1 MDAISKYKIV
11 EWKVPELLLWEPN
24 SRTGELMSKLIK
36 QAEIIS
42 RASRKWFSMKKAMI
56 KKDFSKKSSK
66 KSRRK
71 LSTISEPEN
80 GRIRNPDGTKN
91 FQLSWSRDWA
101 ILWQTSKRFN
111 DWRFYTVYGL
121 NVGLFKYGL
130 YRALAIYEV
139 GPYVH
144 MQPAI
149 QGCNGGDSY
158 VAYSALKTA
167 GGKKKV
173 WVFPSKLT
181 TDFAFWLLL
190 WAGARGAC
198 RKPPPHTLTQ
208 EELVRFCLC
217 LSL

>member
-1 MDAISKYKIV
+1 MKNTGAIIV
-11 EWKVPELLLWEPN
+11 RAQFQDR
-24 SRTGELMSKLIK
+24 RTHEQIHQTGGNNQQGE
-36 QAEIIS
+36 QEIIFHEKS
-42 RASRKWFSMKKAMI
+42 HD

-71 LSTISEPEN
+71 LCTIPEPEN
-80 GRIRNPDGTKN
+80 GRIRNLDGTKN
-91 FQLSWSRDWA
+91 FQLSWNRDWA

-111 DWRFYTVYGL
+111 DWRFYMVYGL

-130 YRALAIYEV
+130 YRALAIYEA
-139 GPYVH
+139 GPYAAGNSRV
-144 MQPAI
+144 QWRRRICCVFSAK
-149 QGCNGGDSY
+149 NGR
-158 VAYSALKTA
+158 
-167 GGKKKV
+167 GKKKV
-173 WVFPSKLT
+173 WVFPSKST

-190 WAGARGAC
+190 WAGTRGTC